1 MQVLIVPAESRT
13 IEPVVTQWDG
23 ERLAFAKRFNLA
35 CDRAGI
41 PAKGRGRQ
49 TAVATLFQVSQKGA
63 RKWLEGE
70 AIPNTKRLPAM
81 ARLLGVTT
89 EWLLTGDD
97 PPLTGGLPVG
107 EEAQTY
113 DLEDLRVARAIRS
126 LPPKSRV
133 ALQTVLDA
141 FAKSAP
147 WGGVERRRG
156 GKGGK
161 G

>member
-1 MQVLIVPAESRT
+1 MEL
-13 IEPVVTQWDG
+13 VVIRWDG
-23 ERLAFAKRFNLA
+23 EKLAFAKRLNLA

-41 PAKGRGRQ
+41 PAKGSGRQ
-49 TAVATLFQVSQKGA
+49 VVLGELFGVSQNGA

-81 ARLLGVTT
+81 ARTLSVTA

-97 PPLTGGLPVG
+97 PSHTGGLPVG

-141 FAKSAP
+141 FAQSAP
-147 WGGVERRRG
+147 WDGEVERRRG
-156 GKGGK
+156 GKEGK

>member
-1 MQVLIVPAESRT
+1 MEL
-13 IEPVVTQWDG
+13 VVIRWDG
-23 ERLAFAKRFNLA
+23 ERLAFAKRLNLA

-41 PAKGRGRQ
+41 AAKGSGRQ
-49 TAVATLFQVSQKGA
+49 VALGKLFGVSQNGA

-81 ARLLGVTT
+81 ARMLGVTT

-97 PPLTGGLPVG
+97 SPRTGGLPVG
-107 EEAQTY
+107 EEGKTY
-113 DLEDLRVARAIRS
+113 DLETLRVAQAIQS

-141 FAKSAP
+141 FAQSAQMIP
-147 WGGVERRRG
+147 WDEVTERRG
-156 GKGGK
+156 VGKEGKG
-161 G
+161 

>member
-1 MQVLIVPAESRT
+1 M
-13 IEPVVTQWDG
+13 VVRWDG
-23 ERLAFAKRFNLA
+23 ERLAFAKRLNTA

-41 PAKGRGRQ
+41 PAKGKGRQ
-49 TAVATLFQVSQKGA
+49 VVLGELFGVSQNGA

-81 ARLLGVTT
+81 ARMLGVTT

-97 PPLTGGLPVG
+97 PPHTGGLPVA
-107 EEAQTY
+107 EEAETY

-133 ALQTVLDA
+133 ALQTVLNS
-141 FAKSAP
+141 FVKSAP
-147 WGGVERRRG
+147 WDEMTERRGVRRE
-156 GKGGK
+156 GKG
-161 G
+161 

>member
-1 MQVLIVPAESRT
+1 MQVLIVPGYSGT
-13 IEPVVTQWDG
+13 IEPVVTRWDG
-23 ERLAFAKRFNLA
+23 ERLAFAKRLNLA

-41 PAKGRGRQ
+41 PAKGSGRQ
-49 TAVATLFQVSQKGA
+49 AAVATLFEVSQKGA

-81 ARLLGVTT
+81 ARMLGVTT

-97 PPLTGGLPVG
+97 PPQTGGLPIG
-107 EEAQTY
+107 EAAKTY
-113 DLEDLRVARAIRS
+113 DLETLRVARAIQS

-141 FAKSAP
+141 FAQSVP
-147 WGGVERRRG
+147 WDGEVERRRG
-156 GKGGK
+156 GKEG
-161 G
+161 